1 MEENRQY
8 CKRIA
13 DEIEAYDTGSV
24 WKCPECGETVDDY
37 SNDSETCPSCGEEM
51 EQLSIYD
58 YLADVLD
65 YEITIDSRLEYKSA
79 KIWVTLGG
87 PNVWIDTAEKAVKL
101 AWGTDREE
109 YPLDWDTSAHLDEV
123 LEGEYNARRGR

>member
-13 DEIEAYDTGSV
+13 DEIEAYDAGSM
-24 WKCPECGETVDDY
+24 WKCPECGETVEAYDPA
-37 SNDSETCPSCGEEM
+37 TCPSCGEEM
-51 EQLSIYD
+51 EQLGLYD
-58 YLADVLD
+58 WLADALDVEYTVDSNLD
-65 YEITIDSRLEYKSA
+65 YKAA
-79 KIWVTLGG
+79 KIYVTLGG

-109 YPLDWDTSAHLDEV
+109 YPIDSDTCEEIDEYMQD
-123 LEGEYNARRGR
+123 LYTCQKEG

>member
-1 MEENRQY
+1 MEENREY
-8 CKRIA
+8 CKRVA
-13 DEIEAYDTGSV
+13 DELEAYAAGRMWRDVETGEE
-24 WKCPECGETVDDY
+24 KEMDPETVSDDF
-37 SNDSETCPSCGEEM
+37 

-109 YPLDWDTSAHLDEV
+109 YPLDWDVSAHLDEV
-123 LEGEYNARRGR
+123 LEGAYNARRGC